1 MHVALFN
8 RAEKLIEYAESYD
21 LEASAFP
28 RYQSLRYAAE
38 ERGPAWEAYYGPT
51 PFAFP
56 TPEEEAAAKKAAER
70 QALFSELAKL
80 DAKAIRPMRAI
91 AAGIGTKADEDTIA
105 EIESRCA
112 EIREA
117 LA

>member
-28 RYQSLRYAAE
+28 RYQSLRYEAE
-38 ERGPAWEAYYGPT
+38 ERGQGWEAYYGPT

-56 TPEEEAAAKKAAER
+56 TPEEEAEAKKAAER
-70 QALFSELAKL
+70 QALFSELATL

-91 AAGIGTKADEDTIA
+91 AAGTATNSDHDTLA
-105 EIESRCA
+105 AIEVRA
-112 EIREA
+112 TQIREA